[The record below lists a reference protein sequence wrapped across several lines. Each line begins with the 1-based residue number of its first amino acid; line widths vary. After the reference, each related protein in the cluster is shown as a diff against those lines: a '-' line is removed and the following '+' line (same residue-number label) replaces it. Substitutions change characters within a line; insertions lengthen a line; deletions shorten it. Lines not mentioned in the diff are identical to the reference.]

1 LRSQRKAWVQVA
13 RGSLLLN
20 GKSLH
25 QGDGAGISEE
35 EMISLSAPDEAAEAL
50 IFDLP

>member
-1 LRSQRKAWVQVA
+1 MA

-25 QGDGAGISEE
+25 QGDGAAISEE
-35 EMISLSAPDEAAEAL
+35 EVISLSTPDEAAEAL
-50 IFDLP
+50 VFDLP